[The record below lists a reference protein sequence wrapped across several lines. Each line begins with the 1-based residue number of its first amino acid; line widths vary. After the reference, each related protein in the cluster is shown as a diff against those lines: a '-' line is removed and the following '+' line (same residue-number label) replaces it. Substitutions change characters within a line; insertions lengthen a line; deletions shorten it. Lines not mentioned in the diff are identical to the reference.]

1 MMKMILLLLLLGT
14 ITSLSSIGAATAD
27 PSKKVAGRSE

>member
-14 ITSLSSIGAATAD
+14 ITSLSSIGAAAD
-27 PSKKVAGRSE
+27 PSKKVAGSAE

>member
-14 ITSLSSIGAATAD
+14 ITSLSSIGASAAD
-27 PSKKVAGRSE
+27 PSKKVAGRAE